1 MLFRNGKGTLEISP
15 PPKWAENPR
24 KGKNI
29 THVRFV
35 FNPVVVVVFVLNNYF
50 FQKNSWSLKLTFR
63 LPGSSC
69 IANSI
74 AKGQM
79 DDGEVRKLSLLLLW
93 YKNNPL
99 HYLSGV
105 WQMLWDWW
113 IYWRVCIFTS
123 PIVLLVSRPTN
134 CNNKTSS
141 DTQSSCYWESINALS
156 LTSPPPSFWGIS
168 PSFTI
173 RIVIRF
179 PKFICKRD
187 SDPFQI
193 CLLHSGLPALHGE
206 LLGIGEHS
214 EHQKQLLFNLTI
226 IVSN

>member
-1 MLFRNGKGTLEISP
+1 MLFRNGNTPP
-15 PPKWAENPR
+15 PPKKKWAQNPR
-24 KGKNI
+24 KGKNV

-99 HYLSGV
+99 HYFSGV

-123 PIVLLVSRPTN
+123 PIVLLVSYPTN
-134 CNNKTSS
+134 RNHKTSS
-141 DTQSSCYWESINALS
+141 DTQSSCYWKSRSQLMLYHLRAPL
-156 LTSPPPSFWGIS
+156 PPFEEYH
-168 PSFTI
+168 
-173 RIVIRF
+173 
-179 PKFICKRD
+179 
-187 SDPFQI
+187 
-193 CLLHSGLPALHGE
+193 LHSRLE
-206 LLGIGEHS
+206 LL
-214 EHQKQLLFNLTI
+214 
-226 IVSN
+226 